1 MVLLPAQIYSP
12 ESEYVVERNFFRHSF
27 LLVPVQGL
35 DHLHSICFDE
45 PDFIRVGSVG
55 SGYPSTTHVRMTES
69 PYCIVVLLAVSLV
82 VLPFS
87 EEISENGTVISRL
100 LVSFRGKL
108 HLICLV
114 LMWVN

>member
-1 MVLLPAQIYSP
+1 MVLLPAQIYCP
-12 ESEYVVERNFFRHSF
+12 ESEYVVERNFLRHSF

-35 DHLHSICFDE
+35 DHSICFDE
-45 PDFIRVGSVG
+45 PDLIRVGSVG

-87 EEISENGTVISRL
+87 EEISENGTVISRF
-100 LVSFRGKL
+100 LVRGGG
-108 HLICLV
+108 
-114 LMWVN
+114 